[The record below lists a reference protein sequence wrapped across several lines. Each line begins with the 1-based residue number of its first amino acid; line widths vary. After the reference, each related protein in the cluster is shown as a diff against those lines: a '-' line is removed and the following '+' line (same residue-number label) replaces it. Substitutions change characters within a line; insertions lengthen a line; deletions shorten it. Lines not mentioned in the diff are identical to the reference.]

1 MIVGSIS
8 ANHFLI
14 SLAPKTHASTLGL
27 AREEATGSYF
37 QRPRQVLDRLFRL
50 VLPTLDNLRNF
61 LLTPT
66 TEVLSFFQTG
76 GRSSLAQRDSA
87 SIES

>member
-37 QRPRQVLDRLFRL
+37 QRPRQVPDPLLRL

-61 LLTPT
+61 FLKPT
-66 TEVLSFFQTG
+66 REMLCFFQHF
-76 GRSSLAQRDSA
+76 SEAL
-87 SIES
+87 